1 VEKLARGFTD
11 RNGRFRPT
19 GRFKKGSKVQS
30 VIINKKSF
38 PTKSS
43 AKSKVKELGF
53 KTTKV
58 DVTENNF
65 RFRQIDPKKCV
76 QGQFATIP
84 ITSGVQAVI
93 CEPK

>member
-1 VEKLARGFTD
+1 MKDGKFI
-11 RNGRFRPT
+11 PT
-19 GRFKKGSKVQS
+19 GRRFKKGSKVQS
-30 VIINKKSF
+30 LILNKNEFTERK
-38 PTKSS
+38 
-43 AKSKVKELGF
+43 ARDKVKELGF
-53 KTTKV
+53 KSSKV
-58 DVTENNF
+58 DRTSNTF